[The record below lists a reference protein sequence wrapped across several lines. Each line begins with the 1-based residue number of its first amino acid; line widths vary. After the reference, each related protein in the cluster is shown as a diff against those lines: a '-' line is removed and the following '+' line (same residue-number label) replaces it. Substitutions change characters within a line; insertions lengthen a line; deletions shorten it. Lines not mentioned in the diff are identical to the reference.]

1 MSLDRVHTEVR
12 SEGHPT
18 GRARVALASRS
29 WTLERFG
36 FSPSK
41 APRRIANA
49 GAPKVYC
56 VSIPKSGTHLLER
69 ALCLHPTLYRKLV
82 PTISDENIG
91 RYNGFDGL
99 LRRLRPG
106 QIIVSHL
113 RYQDRY
119 LESLDQ
125 QAVRGIFLIRDPH
138 AIVVS
143 QAHYV
148 ARTKGHRNHEFFL
161 AQPSIKDRLR
171 IAITGNAEHRVAS
184 IAERLEAFSGWLDAG
199 CLVVRFED
207 LIGPDG
213 GGDRT
218 VQIRALRS
226 IYEFLRIDASD
237 ALVASVSRR
246 LFSSASPTFRTGSI
260 GEWRGA
266 FDADLERLISE
277 VAGEAMIRYG
287 YRRSAGAP

>member
-1 MSLDRVHTEVR
+1 MSLERVDNEVR
-12 SEGHPT
+12 SGGHST
-18 GRARVALASRS
+18 GRASAALASRA
-29 WTLERFG
+29 WTLGRFG

-41 APRRIANA
+41 APRRIANP

-69 ALCLHPTLYRKLV
+69 ALCLHPKLYRKLV

-113 RYQDRY
+113 RYQDRFV
-119 LESLDQ
+119 ESLHQ
-125 QAVRGIFLIRDPH
+125 QGVRGIFLIRDPH

-148 ARTKGHRNHEFFL
+148 TRTKAHRNHEFFL
-161 AQPSIKDRLR
+161 AQPGINDRLR
-171 IAITGNAEHRVAS
+171 IAITGDAEHRVAS

-207 LIGPDG
+207 LIGPEG

-218 VQIRALRS
+218 VQIAALRS
-226 IYEFLRIDASD
+226 IYEFLAIDNSD
-237 ALVASVSRR
+237 ALVVSVARR
-246 LFSSASPTFRTGSI
+246 LFSSASPTFRTGSV
-260 GEWRGA
+260 GEWRDS
-266 FDADLERLISE
+266 FDVDLERLISE
-277 VAGEAMIRYG
+277 VAGDAMTRYG
-287 YRRSAGAP
+287 YGRLAGAP

>member
-1 MSLDRVHTEVR
+1 MSLDRVDAGERPH
-12 SEGHPT
+12 GHPT
-18 GRARVALASRS
+18 GRTKAALASRA
-29 WTLERFG
+29 WTFERFG
-36 FSPSK
+36 LSPSK
-41 APRRIANA
+41 APRRITNP
-49 GAPKVYC
+49 GAPKVFC

-69 ALCLHPTLYRKLV
+69 ALCLHPRLYRKLV

-91 RYNGFDGL
+91 RYGGFDGL

-119 LESLDQ
+119 VESLRQ
-125 QAVRGIFLIRDPH
+125 QGVRGIFLIRDPH

-148 ARTKGHRNHEFFL
+148 ARTKAHRNHEFFL
-161 AQPSIKDRLR
+161 AQPSINDRLR
-171 IAITGNAEHRVAS
+171 IAITGNAEPRVAS

-199 CLVVRFED
+199 FLVVRFED
-207 LIGPDG
+207 LVGPDG
-213 GGDRT
+213 GGERT
-218 VQIRALRS
+218 VQIRTLRS
-226 IYEFLRIDASD
+226 IYEFLSTDASD

-246 LFSSASPTFRTGSI
+246 LFSSASPTFRMGSI
-260 GEWRGA
+260 DEWRDA
-266 FDADLERLISE
+266 FDADLERLIGE

-287 YRRSAGAP
+287 YGRSADAP

>member
-1 MSLDRVHTEVR
+1 MRTDNIDRRTR
-12 SEGHPT
+12 SERDST
-18 GRARVALASRS
+18 GRARAALASRA

-41 APRRIANA
+41 APRRIANP

-69 ALCLHPTLYRKLV
+69 ALCLHPKLYRKLV

-91 RYNGFDGL
+91 RYNGFNRL

-119 LESLDQ
+119 RESLDQ
-125 QAVRGIFLIRDPH
+125 QAARGIFLIRDPH

-148 ARTKGHRNHEFFL
+148 ARTRSHRNHEFFL
-161 AQPSIKDRLR
+161 AQPSVKHRVR
-171 IAITGNAEHRVAS
+171 IAITGDAEHRVAS

-207 LIGPDG
+207 LIGPEG

-218 VQIRALRS
+218 VQIAALRS
-226 IYEFLRIDASD
+226 IYEFLGIDAPD
-237 ALVASVSRR
+237 ALVVSVART
-246 LFSSASPTFRTGSI
+246 LFSSASPTFRTGTV
-260 GEWRGA
+260 GEWRDS

-277 VAGEAMIRYG
+277 VASEAMTRYG
-287 YRRSAGAP
+287 YGRLAGAP